1 MNFCC
6 LVFYGNMPLSQVD
19 ILWKICPTA
28 RRTIFLRISKSILM
42 MKFGEDAGHQISKK
56 YKHFA

>member
-56 YKHFA
+56 I